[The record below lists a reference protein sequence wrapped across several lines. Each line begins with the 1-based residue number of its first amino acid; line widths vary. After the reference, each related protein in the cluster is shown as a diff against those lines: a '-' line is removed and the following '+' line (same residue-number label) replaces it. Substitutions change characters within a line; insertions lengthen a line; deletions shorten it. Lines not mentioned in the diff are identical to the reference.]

1 MVLSKT
7 TSYSLRILIRLA
19 SLEGEEITA
28 GRLQQELAIPNRYLR
43 RLLTELTKHGLIR
56 SIQGRYGGYLLARRS
71 DTIRISEV
79 IEAIED
85 FESLNQCILGVP
97 DCALKEKCAMHDIW
111 EEIKNKMVST
121 FSGTSLHDLKNRSM
135 AG

>member
-1 MVLSKT
+1 
-7 TSYSLRILIRLA
+7 
-19 SLEGEEITA
+19 
-28 GRLQQELAIPNRYLR
+28 
-43 RLLTELTKHGLIR
+43 
-56 SIQGRYGGYLLARRS
+56 
-71 DTIRISEV
+71 V